1 MAAAKMSRFALW
13 SIVGFVA
20 FNGALV
26 AGLWYARGETIATFD
41 NERSRAEWNEWRD
54 ETVSLS
60 TSTRPSE
67 RRRAA
72 RAAEPPLLIM
82 MRDHFA
88 AVAGTS
94 VLMGA
99 IAYWFVVL
107 AARGAYRTPDRFAG
121 ASPERAQP

>member
-1 MAAAKMSRFALW
+1 MSRFVLW
-13 SIVGFVA
+13 STVGFIA
-20 FNGALV
+20 FIGALV
-26 AGLWYARGETIATFD
+26 AGLWYARGAVIATFD
-41 NERSRAEWNEWRD
+41 NDRSRAEWSQWRD
-54 ETVSLS
+54 ETLALS

-67 RRRAA
+67 RRRPA

-94 VLMGA
+94 ALMGS

-107 AARGAYRTPDRFAG
+107 AARGAVRTPDRFA
-121 ASPERAQP
+121 ASPPERATR